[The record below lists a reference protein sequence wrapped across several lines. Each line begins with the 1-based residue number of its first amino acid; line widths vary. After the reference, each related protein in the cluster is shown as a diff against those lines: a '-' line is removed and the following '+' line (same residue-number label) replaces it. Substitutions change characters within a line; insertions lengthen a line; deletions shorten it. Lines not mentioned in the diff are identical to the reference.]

1 MKKLLTLII
10 LLIPTICLGQEI
22 GSVSVNMKTMKLDVS
37 TKDYTAYEVY
47 KRDPNTYDNIKKELT
62 VNYNEVTS
70 EKETWRLIYYNG
82 KVLNLF
88 ESKGTTQTIS
98 NLYVGTYEDCLKEI
112 DRLKLQD
119 LDDNF
124 IDMQ

>member
-1 MKKLLTLII
+1 MKKLLTLI
-10 LLIPTICLGQEI
+10 LLIPTICLSQEI
-22 GSVSVNMKTMKLDVS
+22 GSVSVDMKTMKLDVS

-112 DRLKLQD
+112 DRLKLQA
-119 LDDNF
+119 LD

>member
-10 LLIPTICLGQEI
+10 LLIPTICFGQEI
-22 GSVSVNMKTMKLDVS
+22 GSVSVDMKTMKLDVS

-98 NLYVGTYEDCLKEI
+98 NLYVGTYEDCLEEI
-112 DRLKLQD
+112 ERLKLQV
-119 LDDNF
+119 LD

>member
-1 MKKLLTLII
+1 MKKLLTLI
-10 LLIPTICLGQEI
+10 LLIPTICLSQEI
-22 GSVSVNMKTMKLDVS
+22 GSVSIDMKTMKLDVS

-112 DRLKLQD
+112 DRLKLQA
-119 LDDNF
+119 LDDNL

>member
-10 LLIPTICLGQEI
+10 LLIPTICFGQDI
-22 GSVSVNMKTMKLDVS
+22 GSVAVDKKVMKLDVS

-47 KRDPNTYDNIKKELT
+47 KRDPNTYDNVKKELT
-62 VNYNEVTS
+62 VNYNEATS
-70 EKETWRLIYYNG
+70 EKETWRLIYYDG

-112 DRLKLQD
+112 DRLKLQA
-119 LDDNF
+119 LD